1 MSGGAHGRRVVIGA
15 AAFFLWALQR
25 AHAHS
30 GDAADTASAAAAA
43 LTPTLDLWVLA
54 PLMLAAGLYGLGLR
68 SAWRRAG
75 IGRGV
80 ARWQALCYGVGF
92 VGLLLSLV
100 WPLDA
105 LGEQLFSAHM
115 AQHLVLMNLAAPL
128 LVLGAPLQVMMRP
141 LPPAWQHTLAALVR
155 RPWWRTG
162 WHWLS
167 GLAVA
172 TLLQMLLLWS
182 WHTPRGVTVALENN
196 AVHIAMHA
204 TLLAAALLFWTAVFR
219 PVLQHGGQR
228 QWPPLAALAAT
239 LKLNGII
246 SITLMLQGGAAYLA
260 YGTRAAAWGLSP
272 AADEQLGWGLMMLIG
287 SFSYIGAAIA
297 LLLVGFA
304 RLDASVLRPS
314 RAATP
319 SGR

>member
-1 MSGGAHGRRVVIGA
+1 MNAGARGLIAVPCSAALAVGAARRAQAHG
-15 AAFFLWALQR
+15 
-25 AHAHS
+25 
-30 GDAADTASAAAAA
+30 GDAAHDTSAVAAA
-43 LTPTLDLWVLA
+43 LTPTLDPWVLV
-54 PLMLAAGLYGLGLR
+54 PLLLAALLYGLGLR

-80 ARWQALCYGVGF
+80 ARWQALCYGAGF

-128 LVLGAPLQVMMRP
+128 LVLGAPLQVMLRA
-141 LPPAWQHTLAALVR
+141 LPAAWQRALAALVR
-155 RPWWRTG
+155 RPWWRSG
-162 WHWLS
+162 WRWLS
-167 GLAVA
+167 GMAVA

-182 WHTPRGVTVALENN
+182 WHTPRGVAVALQDD
-196 AVHIAMHA
+196 AVHIAMHT
-204 TLLAAALLFWTAVFR
+204 TLLAAALLFWTAVLR
-219 PVLQHGGQR
+219 AVLQHGGQR

-260 YGTRAAAWGLSP
+260 YGTVAAEWGLSP
-272 AADEQLGWGLMMLIG
+272 AEDEQLGWGLMMLFG
-287 SFSYIGAAIA
+287 SLSYIGAAIA
-297 LLLVGFA
+297 LVLVGFA
-304 RLDASVLRPS
+304 RLGVPM
-314 RAATP
+314 RAAPRTATP
-319 SGR
+319 SRR